1 MEPGCKRLEVAVV
14 GSIEIIYE
22 GPLSSDILDCLT
34 RDLGML
40 VESTNPLVVLTT
52 NLHRD
57 VPAVYGAVRVWP
69 GVRRVVVRRRNDI
82 EVLAP
87 AVATGH

>member
-1 MEPGCKRLEVAVV
+1 M

-22 GPLSSDILDCLT
+22 GPLSSDVFDCLT
-34 RDLGML
+34 RDLGLL
-40 VESTNPLVVLTT
+40 VESTSPLVVLST
-52 NLHRD
+52 NLYRD

-69 GVRRVVVRRRNDI
+69 GVNKVVVRRRIDVD
-82 EVLAP
+82 VLAP